1 MIFCRC
7 FRKIQSTEKI
17 IDYTTQNNIKQ
28 KNINNDRKKEIIK
41 MILFVNKN
49 TIIPTN

>member
-7 FRKIQSTEKI
+7 FQKIQPNETKLN
-17 IDYTTQNNIKQ
+17 DTIKYNRRN
-28 KNINNDRKKEIIK
+28 KIIK
-41 MILFVNKN
+41 MILFINKN